1 MTSQVKAWEQS
12 PVARM
17 GLLGA
22 VTLREQDEH
31 QLGGHRIPASLPAC
45 FLPLWRG
52 RVPPPAA
59 PQEGAHV
66 ELRPC
71 PEHRRARPRRATA
84 WGPPPPRWGHL
95 RAPKKSTLNSQVKQL
110 LQQAVKHPRPSVPAR
125 GTQVPCPHRATP
137 ARSPRCCRLGLLR
150 FGVQGGRGTATR
162 SLPESK
168 TLLSACHR
176 PYAHGQL
183 NPLGKSH
190 PQNSWP
196 GPFLPELSRH
206 QRAAIG
212 GSDRLTMRL
221 LFLPPTWDQAELQER
236 GSRGAAAL
244 GAGTYLSLHRAPRPR
259 VLRS

>member
-45 FLPLWRG
+45 FLPLW
-52 RVPPPAA
+52 
-59 PQEGAHV
+59 
-66 ELRPC
+66 
-71 PEHRRARPRRATA
+71 
-84 WGPPPPRWGHL
+84 
-95 RAPKKSTLNSQVKQL
+95 VKQL